1 VALKVHPDKNKDDPM
16 AKEKFAK
23 LHDAYKILTDPEKRT
38 EYDETGRVGDDFNL
52 KSYEECYNFFRNMF
66 KRVTP

>member
-1 VALKVHPDKNKDDPM
+1 M